1 MHYKKA
7 ITTGDTDDMITA
19 LGGMV
24 QTSGGAVL
32 AIGGANTVDYAL
44 LSKVV
49 GVGNTLTGT
58 EGNESKLNM
67 IDALPTPVPMS
78 IMLRSSVVVIRL
90 LISQQFHCSWG

>member
-1 MHYKKA
+1 MSTAAPLANALQKA

-58 EGNESKLNM
+58 EGNEANL
-67 IDALPTPVPMS
+67 T
-78 IMLRSSVVVIRL
+78 
-90 LISQQFHCSWG
+90 